1 MRMNIISK
9 AKKINRDN
17 KGSALIVCII
27 VLLFVSILA
36 TVILYMSGVN
46 YRMKKT
52 DMYSKYAFYAA
63 EEPLERMQ
71 NNLIIPV
78 SCALNDSYRVTNT
91 IYGFRANAT
100 DRRREFYSQYAL
112 AFRELMIKQYGGS
125 ATAVGVS
132 GESVLDGELIRN
144 IVHNLVACN
153 NTRNDYNTTLEYP
166 RDVFFIPADIP
177 VSDIYVNDDS
187 ILGFAAPT
195 DPIGFVETLAGVA
208 DRGDGQGF
216 FAGNADGTPRAYICI
231 SDAFTGSSAKDNYD
245 QFIRLSVTD
254 DPNDDPVFPTATLL
268 PEEKCRLLIKNIS
281 VVVVEN
287 GYRSV
292 ISTDIAIQF
301 PPLDWSDGGMTP
313 KYENFDPYQLIYYV
327 NWQKN

>member
-1 MRMNIISK
+1 MLMKLISRI
-9 AKKINRDN
+9 KKFNRDN
-17 KGSALIVCII
+17 RGSALIVCII

-52 DMYSKYAFYAA
+52 DMYSKYAFYSA
-63 EEPLERMQ
+63 EEPLERIQ
-71 NNLIIPV
+71 TNLLIPV
-78 SCALNDSYRVTNT
+78 SAALNDSYRVCNT
-91 IYGFRANAT
+91 IYGFRGNAT

-112 AFRELMIKQYGGS
+112 AFRDLLIKQYGGS
-125 ATAVGVS
+125 ATTVGVS
-132 GESVLDGELIRN
+132 GDTIADGELIRN

-153 NTRNDYNTTLEYP
+153 NSRNGYNTALEYP
-166 RDVFFIPADIP
+166 RGVYFIPADIP
-177 VSDIYVNDDS
+177 ISDIYVNDDS

-216 FAGNADGTPRAYICI
+216 FAGNADGSPRAYICI
-231 SDAFTGSSAKDNYD
+231 SDAFTGSSANENYNS
-245 QFIRLSVTD
+245 FIRLSVTD
-254 DPNDDPVFPTATLL
+254 DPADDPVFPTGTLL
-268 PEEKCRLLIKNIS
+268 VDDECRLLIKNIS
-281 VVVVEN
+281 VVVVEQ

-301 PPLDWSDGGMTP
+301 PPLDWSDGGLTP
-313 KYENFDPYQLIYYV
+313 KYEKFDPYQLIYYV

>member
-1 MRMNIISK
+1 MPMRLTPKM
-9 AKKINRDN
+9 KKFNKDN

-63 EEPLERMQ
+63 EEPLERIQ

-78 SCALNDSYRVTNT
+78 SVAFNDSFRVSNT

-112 AFRELMIKQYGGS
+112 AFRDVMIKQYGGS
-125 ATAVGVS
+125 ATTVGVS

-153 NTRNDYNTTLEYP
+153 DTRGDYDTTLWYP
-166 RDVFFIPADIP
+166 RDVFFVPSDIP
-177 VSDIYVNDDS
+177 VSDIYVNDATV
-187 ILGFAAPT
+187 LGFAAPT
-195 DPIGFVETLAGVA
+195 DPIGFVDTLAGVA

-216 FAGNADGTPRAYICI
+216 FDGNADGTPRAYICI
-231 SDAFTGSSAKDNYD
+231 SNAFTGSSAVENYNN
-245 QFIRLSVTD
+245 FIRLSVTD
-254 DPNDDPVFPTATLL
+254 DPADDPVFPTGTLL
-268 PEEKCRLLIKNIS
+268 PEDKCRLLIKNVSI
-281 VVVVEN
+281 VVVED

-292 ISTDIAIQF
+292 VSTDIAIQF

-313 KYENFDPYQLIYYV
+313 KYEKFDPYQLIYYV

>member
-1 MRMNIISK
+1 MLMRLNSK
-9 AKKINRDN
+9 IKKINKDN

-71 NNLIIPV
+71 NNLLIPV
-78 SCALNDSYRVTNT
+78 SAALNDSYRVCNS
-91 IYGFRANAT
+91 IYGFRANAS
-100 DRRREFYSQYAL
+100 DRRREFYTQYAL
-112 AFRELMIKQYGGS
+112 AFRDLLIKQYGGS
-125 ATAVGVS
+125 GTSVGVS

-153 NTRNDYNTTLEYP
+153 NSRNDYNTAHYNP
-166 RDVFFIPADIP
+166 QGVFFLDADIP

-187 ILGFAAPT
+187 ILGFAAPS
-195 DPIGFVETLAGVA
+195 DPVGFVETLAGVA

-216 FAGNADGTPRAYICI
+216 FQGNADGSPRAYICVYEP
-231 SDAFTGSSAKDNYD
+231 FTGASAIENYNS
-245 QFIRLSVTD
+245 FIRLSVTD
-254 DPNDDPVFPTATLL
+254 NPDDDPVFPTGTLL
-268 PEEKCRLLIKNIS
+268 SEDKCRLLIKGIA

-313 KYENFDPYQLIYYV
+313 KYEKFDPYQLIYYV